1 MLMGERIRNLW
12 AQFGIGVI
20 VVLLSTVAMLGM
32 LGWRAQPGFVV
43 AVAAPRAAT
52 LLTNFYEP
60 EKASDG
66 VYSRWTAGTAMIT
79 IANRPWQQ
87 MTQVQFT
94 IADSARAVTTTIQVG
109 QLRLS
114 VPMANATR
122 IVSLLLPHTDMSGR
136 QYITLTTPVIQLAGD
151 ERALGIRMR
160 QIAVLGQP
168 WAWPAPLWWGLLGWL
183 AIVGALLGILI
194 AGARWAWLGAVIYRQ
209 VVLLAM
215 MLSDMVN
222 LGQWFPAWTGIA
234 VLVPVGAWLVRRFAP
249 LVLLRGWVVVLTLRL
264 IGITYPTFS
273 GHDYLIHLRRVF
285 LFRDG
290 SWTMAAHPYEFGRR
304 QSLILPLYYRL
315 ADGMGSL
322 LGYHLAMHLII
333 VLCETGLGLAVW
345 ALLRRSGVTP
355 LLALFS
361 GLVVLSLPISSAVL
375 WWSFMQ
381 QITAHVFT
389 VVIAYA
395 VVRRDQRGAYLATTV
410 LAGVA
415 LTHIG
420 EAMIAAVWYG
430 LLRLCESDRFSRVWW
445 LRTLPVLGAVVL
457 LIPIYASF
465 FVNNVGHGQA
475 GLINPDLANVWPRMQ
490 TAFMV
495 GFAPFPWLAVVLL
508 LAWAVR
514 VAWRTTVPWLL
525 TAGLFFAVELLDS
538 SPGALHLYCCA
549 IIGDGLCECVDPHLA
564 QRLGWSCIGG
574 VVYWFCGVDV
584 DEFVGR
590 CSIGVT
596 KTTYRWSDPL
606 TLCDSSVACGSTA
619 CDGGQRKG
627 F

>member
-1 MLMGERIRNLW
+1 MGERVRNLW
-12 AQFGIGVI
+12 AQFGVGVI
-20 VVLLSTVAMLGM
+20 VVLLCSVATLAVQ
-32 LGWRAQPGFVV
+32 GWRAQPGFVV

-52 LLTNFYEP
+52 LLTDFYAP
-60 EKASDG
+60 ETASDG
-66 VYSRWTAGTAMIT
+66 VHSRWTAGTATIT
-79 IANRPWQQ
+79 LANTPWQQ
-87 MTQVQFT
+87 MSQVQLTF
-94 IADSARAVTTTIQVG
+94 ADSARPITTTIQAG
-109 QLRLS
+109 QMQVL
-114 VPMANATR
+114 VPMAQSTR
-122 IVSLLLPHTDMSGR
+122 VVSLLLPHTNVGGSQTM
-136 QYITLTTPVIQLAGD
+136 TLTTPVIQLTGD

-160 QIAVLGQP
+160 QIAVLAQP
-168 WAWPAPLWWGLLGWL
+168 WAWPAPQWWGLLVWL
-183 AIVGALLGILI
+183 CVVGAWLGMLLV
-194 AGARWAWLGAVIYRQ
+194 GARWAWLGAVTYGP

-215 MLSDMVN
+215 ILSDMVN
-222 LGQWFPAWTGIA
+222 LGQWFPAWAGIA
-234 VLVPVGAWLVRRFAP
+234 VLVPIGAWLVRRFAP
-249 LVLLRGWVVVLTLRL
+249 LALVRGWVVVLSLRL

-315 ADGMGSL
+315 ADGVGSL

-361 GLVVLSLPISSAVL
+361 GLLVLSLPISSAVL

-395 VVRRDQRGAYLATTV
+395 VVRRDQRGAYIAAGL

-420 EAMIAAVWYG
+420 EAMVAAVWYG
-430 LLRLCESDRFSRVWW
+430 LLRLCESDRFKRAWW
-445 LRTLPVLGAVVL
+445 LRTLPVLGGGLL

-465 FVNNVGHGQA
+465 FVNVGQGHA
-475 GLINPDLANVWPRMQ
+475 GLINPDLASVWPRMQ

-508 LAWAVR
+508 LVLAVR
-514 VAWRTTVPWLL
+514 VAWRTTVPWVL
-525 TAGLFFAVELLDS
+525 TAGLFFGVELLTQAQVRYIYTAAPLLATGLASVLVPIWRKGWAGRVLVGVCIGFVAWVSFSVWAD
-538 SPGALHLYCCA
+538 A
-549 IIGDGLCECVDPHLA
+549 ILSLQKPRIDGLTH
-564 QRLGWSCIGG
+564 
-574 VVYWFCGVDV
+574 
-584 DEFVGR
+584 
-590 CSIGVT
+590 
-596 KTTYRWSDPL
+596 
-606 TLCDSSVACGSTA
+606 
-619 CDGGQRKG
+619 
-627 F
+627 

>member
-1 MLMGERIRNLW
+1 MGERVRNLW
-12 AQFGIGVI
+12 AQFGVGII
-20 VVLLSTVAMLGM
+20 VVLLCSVVTLAV
-32 LGWRAQPGFVV
+32 LGWRMQAGFAV

-52 LLTNFYEP
+52 LLTDFYAP
-60 EKASDG
+60 ETASDG
-66 VYSRWTAGTAMIT
+66 VHSRWTAGTATIT
-79 IANRPWQQ
+79 LANTPWQQ
-87 MTQVQFT
+87 MPQVHLIF
-94 IADSARAVTTTIQVG
+94 ADSARPVTTTIESG
-109 QLRLS
+109 QMLVQ
-114 VPMANATR
+114 VPMAQATR
-122 IVSLLLPHTDMSGR
+122 VVSLLLPHTDMRGS
-136 QYITLTTPVIQLAGD
+136 QTITLTTPVIQLAGD

-160 QIAVLGQP
+160 QIALGEHA
-168 WAWPAPLWWGLLGWL
+168 WAWPAPLWWGLLVWL
-183 AIVGALLGILI
+183 CVVGAGLGMVLV
-194 AGARWAWLGAVIYRQ
+194 GVRWAWLGALIYGP

-215 MLSDMVN
+215 TMSDMLN
-222 LGQWFPAWTGIA
+222 IGQWFPAWAGIA
-234 VLVPVGAWLVRRFAP
+234 VLVPLGAWLVRRFAP
-249 LVLLRGWVVVLTLRL
+249 LALVQGWVVVLSLRL
-264 IGITYPTFS
+264 IGITYPTFA

-315 ADGMGSL
+315 ADGLGSL
-322 LGYHLAMHLII
+322 LDYHLAMHLII

-361 GLVVLSLPISSAVL
+361 GLIVLSIPISSAVL

-395 VVRRDQRGAYLATTV
+395 VVRRDQRGAYLAAGV

-430 LLRLCESDRFSRVWW
+430 LLRLCESDRFTRAWW
-445 LRTLPVLGAVVL
+445 LRTLPVLGAGVL

-465 FVNNVGHGQA
+465 FVNNVGNGQA
-475 GLINPDLANVWPRMQ
+475 GLINPDLASVWPRMQ

-508 LAWAVR
+508 LAVAVR
-514 VAWRTTVPWLL
+514 VAWRTTLPWLL
-525 TAGLFFAVELLDS
+525 TAGLFFGVELVTQAQVRYIYTAAPLLATGLAS
-538 SPGALHLYCCA
+538 VLVPIWRKGWAGRVLVGVC
-549 IIGDGLCECVDPHLA
+549 IGFVAWVSLSLWVDAVLGLQKPRIDGLTH
-564 QRLGWSCIGG
+564 
-574 VVYWFCGVDV
+574 
-584 DEFVGR
+584 
-590 CSIGVT
+590 
-596 KTTYRWSDPL
+596 
-606 TLCDSSVACGSTA
+606 
-619 CDGGQRKG
+619 
-627 F
+627 

>member
-1 MLMGERIRNLW
+1 MGERVHNLW
-12 AQFGIGVI
+12 AQFGVGMM
-20 VVLLSTVAMLGM
+20 VVLFGCVATLAG

-52 LLTNFYEP
+52 LLTDFYAP

-66 VYSRWTAGTAMIT
+66 VSTRWTTGQATIT
-79 IANRPWQQ
+79 IPNNAWQQ
-87 MTQVQFT
+87 MPQIRLS
-94 IADSARAVTTTIQVG
+94 IADSARTVTTTIHIGQMQV
-109 QLRLS
+109 L
-114 VPMANATR
+114 VPMVTSTR
-122 IVSLLLPHTDMSGR
+122 IVSLLLPRTNASGI
-136 QYITLTTPVIQLAGD
+136 QTLTLSTPVIQLAGD
-151 ERALGIRMR
+151 ERTLGIRMR

-168 WAWPAPLWWGLLGWL
+168 WGWPAPLWWGLMAWL
-183 AIVGALLGILI
+183 CIVGAWLGRLI
-194 AGARWAWLGAVIYRQ
+194 VMARWAWLGALIYGP

-222 LGQWFPAWTGIA
+222 VDQWFAAWSGIA
-234 VLVPVGAWLVRRFAP
+234 VLVLVGAWLVRRFAP
-249 LVLLRGWVVVLTLRL
+249 LALVRGWVVVLSLRL
-264 IGITYPTFS
+264 IGITYPTFA

-315 ADGMGSL
+315 ADGLGSL

-361 GLVVLSLPISSAVL
+361 GLIVLGLPISSAVL

-389 VVIAYA
+389 VVIAYM
-395 VVRRDQRGAYLATTV
+395 VIRRDQRGAYVAAGM

-420 EAMIAAVWYG
+420 EAMVAAVWYG
-430 LLRLCESDRFSRVWW
+430 LLRVCESDRFTRAWW
-445 LRTLPVLGAVVL
+445 GRTVPVLAAGLL

-465 FVNNVGHGQA
+465 FVNVGQA
-475 GLINPDLANVWPRMQ
+475 HGGLINPDLASVWPRMQ

-495 GFAPFPWLAVVLL
+495 GFAPFPWVAVVVLL
-508 LAWAVR
+508 ALAVR
-514 VAWRTTVPWLL
+514 VAWRTTVPWIL
-525 TAGLFFAVELLDS
+525 TAGLFFCVELVTQAQVRYIYTVAPLMAVGMANVLV
-538 SPGALHLYCCA
+538 PIWRKGWAGRILVGLC
-549 IIGDGLCECVDPHLA
+549 IGFVAWVSLSLWVDAVLGLQKPRIDGLTH
-564 QRLGWSCIGG
+564 
-574 VVYWFCGVDV
+574 
-584 DEFVGR
+584 
-590 CSIGVT
+590 
-596 KTTYRWSDPL
+596 
-606 TLCDSSVACGSTA
+606 
-619 CDGGQRKG
+619 
-627 F
+627 

>member
-1 MLMGERIRNLW
+1 MGERVRNLW
-12 AQFGIGVI
+12 AQFGIGVM
-20 VVLLSTVAMLGM
+20 VVLLSSLATLAG
-32 LGWRAQPGFVV
+32 LGWRTQPGMVV
-43 AVAAPRAAT
+43 SVAAPRAAV
-52 LLTNFYEP
+52 LLTDFYAP
-60 EKASDG
+60 ETASDG
-66 VYSRWTAGTAMIT
+66 VQSRWTAGQAAIT
-79 IANRPWQQ
+79 IPNSAWQQ
-87 MTQVQFT
+87 LPQVRLT
-94 IADSARAVTTTIQVG
+94 IADSARPVTTTIQVG
-109 QLRLS
+109 QMQVV
-114 VPMANATR
+114 VPLVNTTR
-122 IVSLLLPHTDMSGR
+122 VVWLLLPHTDMRGS
-136 QYITLTTPVIQLAGD
+136 QTLTLTTPVIQLAGD
-151 ERALGIRMR
+151 ERELGIRLR
-160 QIAVLGQP
+160 QIAVLAQP
-168 WAWPAPLWWGLLGWL
+168 WAWPAPWWWGAIAWL
-183 AIVGALLGILI
+183 CVVGAWLGRLI
-194 AGARWAWLGAVIYRQ
+194 VGARWAWLGALIYGP

-222 LGQWFPAWTGIA
+222 VDHWLAAWAGIA

-249 LVLLRGWVVVLTLRL
+249 LALVQGWVVVLSLRL
-264 IGITYPTFS
+264 IGITYPTFA

-315 ADGMGSL
+315 ADGLGSL

-361 GLVVLSLPISSAVL
+361 GLIVLSVPISSAVL

-395 VVRRDQRGAYLATTV
+395 VVRRDQRGAYLAAGV

-430 LLRLCESDRFSRVWW
+430 LLRLCESDRLTRAWW
-445 LRTLPVLGAVVL
+445 LRTLPVLGAGLL
-457 LIPIYASF
+457 LIPIYQSF
-465 FVNNVGHGQA
+465 FVNNVGNGQA
-475 GLINPDLANVWPRMQ
+475 GLINPDLASVWPRMQ

-508 LAWAVR
+508 LVLAVR
-514 VAWRTTVPWLL
+514 VAWRTTLPWLL
-525 TAGLFFAVELLDS
+525 TAGLFFGVELVTQAQVRYIYTVAPLMATGLAAVLV
-538 SPGALHLYCCA
+538 PIWRKGWAGRVLVGVC
-549 IIGDGLCECVDPHLA
+549 IGFVAWVSLSLWVDAVLGLQKPRIDGLTH
-564 QRLGWSCIGG
+564 
-574 VVYWFCGVDV
+574 
-584 DEFVGR
+584 
-590 CSIGVT
+590 
-596 KTTYRWSDPL
+596 
-606 TLCDSSVACGSTA
+606 
-619 CDGGQRKG
+619 
-627 F
+627 